1 MILSSSSPSAPT
13 FWARIGTISF
23 KWKNRSL
30 LQCFARKVS
39 RLNVWIMRLGL
50 GRACC
55 KTRGERR
62 RMGVFLQEV
71 VAPRIWN
78 GGRSEQHCLDVF
90 ELKAWACFVAVWYGM
105 AELTGD
111 RKFYRAA
118 EAVLAVMMVITLHVQ
133 RWAPRR
139 WHVVLKD
146 SKTAGL
152 TSRTRCLQ
160 GRNGWCE
167 VYMRGSSSRI
177 YRVGDLTTC
186 ICVIAVY
193 KSSHWVVGESASCR
207 VSCWV
212 SCLASCWVYA
222 SPPWSE

>member
-1 MILSSSSPSAPT
+1 
-13 FWARIGTISF
+13 
-23 KWKNRSL
+23 
-30 LQCFARKVS
+30 
-39 RLNVWIMRLGL
+39 
-50 GRACC
+50 
-55 KTRGERR
+55 
-62 RMGVFLQEV
+62 MGVFLQEV
-71 VAPRIWN
+71 VAPRIWD

-111 RKFYRAA
+111 GKFYRAA

-177 YRVGDLTTC
+177 YRVGDLTAC